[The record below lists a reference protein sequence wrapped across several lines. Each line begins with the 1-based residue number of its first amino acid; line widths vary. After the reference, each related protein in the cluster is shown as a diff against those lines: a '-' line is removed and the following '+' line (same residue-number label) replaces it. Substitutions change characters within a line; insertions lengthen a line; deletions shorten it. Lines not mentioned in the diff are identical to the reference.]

1 MAQQSGDEVTPFGPA
16 DAIMPKDMA
25 RHAERS
31 GADKAEQD
39 AFSLFALAML
49 AGAYVAF
56 GATFAAAV
64 TAGFDGA
71 VPAGFANLVGGLAF
85 TLAYVLAIVGGAEL
99 FTTNVLMMMAWAH
112 GRLPTF
118 WLLRAWSLVFAG
130 NFLGAATTALLL
142 IAAGQHAEADG
153 AVAASLL
160 ASAAR
165 IDGLTVTQAL
175 LLGLLGNTLLCL
187 GVWLT
192 NSARTTTDRILA
204 LTPPVAAFYALGLEH
219 AVALLFYLAKC
230 SVAGAPGRAGFLG
243 RYRRPAAGPHRRRV
257 YARAGVDYPWQH
269 TGRRRPGRI
278 DVLVR
283 VSAPGAALS
292 PSMVFADRAD
302 CTLTR
307 QYVEDSGPSY
317 TSRDYPLRLDGQC
330 RLRNCGRESLVH
342 ARV

>member
-1 MAQQSGDEVTPFGPA
+1 MAKQSGDEVTPFGPA

-112 GRLPTF
+112 GRLPTLS
-118 WLLRAWSLVFAG
+118 LLRAWSLVFAG

-153 AVAASLL
+153 AVGASLL

-192 NSARTTTDRILA
+192 YSARTTADRILA

-219 AVALLFYLAKC
+219 AVAVMFYLPSALWLGLLAEPAFW
-230 SVAGAPGRAGFLG
+230 AGIGGQPLDLTAAGFARALASITLG
-243 RYRRPAAGPHRRRV
+243 NILGGGGLVALTYWFVYLRPAQR
-257 YARAGVDYPWQH
+257 
-269 TGRRRPGRI
+269 
-278 DVLVR
+278 
-283 VSAPGAALS
+283 
-292 PSMVFADRAD
+292 
-302 CTLTR
+302 
-307 QYVEDSGPSY
+307 
-317 TSRDYPLRLDGQC
+317 
-330 RLRNCGRESLVH
+330 
-342 ARV
+342 